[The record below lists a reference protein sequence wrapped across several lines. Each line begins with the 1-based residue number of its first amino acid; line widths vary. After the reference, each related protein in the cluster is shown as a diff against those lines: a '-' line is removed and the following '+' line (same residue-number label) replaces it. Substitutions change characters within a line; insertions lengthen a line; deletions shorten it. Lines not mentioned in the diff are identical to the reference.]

1 MIQALPQQAVVV
13 TKDPQAVKVVKVEP
27 VVKVGRDPKVLL
39 AMWVIP
45 PQALKVTKAQQAV
58 KEILVAKDWVL
69 ALKGLKETKVLLGP

>member
-13 TKDPQAVKVVKVEP
+13 TKDLKVVKVVKVEP

-39 AMWVIP
+39 AMGVIP

-58 KEILVAKDWVL
+58 KEILVQQDWVL
-69 ALKGLKETKVLLGP
+69 ALRV

>member
-13 TKDPQAVKVVKVEP
+13 TKVQQALKDLKVVK

-39 AMWVIP
+39 ALWVIP

-58 KEILVAKDWVL
+58 KEILVQQDWVL
-69 ALKGLKETKVLLGP
+69 ALKGFKETKDLPDP